1 MPAEQEE
8 FEVAIAYMDGA
19 PSYYVTDK
27 VRARKKILWV
37 HSEYQK
43 LGYDPQFDAPYF
55 QACDKIVTI
64 SQRCRT
70 CLVQEFPNL
79 EDRIVVLENI
89 SGKKMIE
96 AAANAERKTL
106 FDGVSGLRL
115 LSVGRLDPAKGFD
128 VALDTAALLKKRGIE
143 FTWVILG
150 EGPLRQKLE
159 QQRSALG
166 LEDVVLLPGA
176 TDNPYIYMKK
186 CDILVQSSR
195 FEGKSIVL
203 DEAKLLAK
211 PVVSTNYNTVGDS
224 LIHGETGY
232 ITEMDADSLCE
243 GIFTV
248 ASDSALRHRLE
259 DHLRKTEDC
268 APQLT
273 ERYIEIML

>member
-1 MPAEQEE
+1 
-8 FEVAIAYMDGA
+8 MDGA
-19 PSYYVTDK
+19 PSYYVMDK

-106 FDGVSGLRL
+106 FDGVSGLHL

-150 EGPLRQKLE
+150 EGPVRQKLE

-166 LEDVVLLPGA
+166 LEEVVLLPGA

-186 CDILVQSSR
+186 CDILVQSSL

-211 PVVSTNYNTVGDS
+211 PIVSTNYNTVGDS

-232 ITEMDADSLCE
+232 ITGMDADSLCE
-243 GIFTV
+243 GICTL
-248 ASDSALRHRLE
+248 ASDSALCRHMISNLRQPE
-259 DHLRKTEDC
+259 DSSSR
-268 APQLT
+268 LT